1 MGVRMLDVHKLALLR
16 EVALHGS
23 VTAAARSLQMSTSN
37 ISQRLSRLEQE
48 TGVRL
53 LETVGRGVIL
63 TDAAWQ
69 LVAQTEDI
77 LAALEQA
84 EADLS
89 ASRDAL
95 AGRVRLVGF
104 HSFALRM
111 LAEVAAH
118 LRELAPALNLEFR
131 QLDPEEAIDEV
142 LARRADIAVADEYPG
157 VPLPPTLGLVR
168 TDLGR
173 EPIRAFLPSEDAD
186 PGQVHWAMEPRNS
199 DSFRWSVATCRKAG
213 FEPRVRFESPDPTV
227 HRQLVERGV
236 AAAFL
241 PSTIGQG
248 LPDSLTHVAGLPEVM
263 YRKVLT
269 VVRRGTDRSPAIEAC
284 RQAIAFSF
292 AALQDR
298 AGWV

>member
-1 MGVRMLDVHKLALLR
+1 MLDVHKLSLLR

-23 VTAAARSLQMSTSN
+23 VTAAARSLKMSTSN
-37 ISQRLSRLEQE
+37 VSQRLSGLEQD

-69 LVAQTEDI
+69 LVAQTEDV

-111 LAEVAAH
+111 LAEVAAR
-118 LRELAPALNLEFR
+118 LQDLAPALNLEFR
-131 QLDPEEAIDEV
+131 QLDPEDAIDEV

-168 TDLGR
+168 TELGK
-173 EPIRAFLPSEDAD
+173 EPIRAFLPTADAD
-186 PGQVHWAMEPRNS
+186 PGQVHWAMEPRNT
-199 DSFRWSVATCRKAG
+199 DSYRWSVATCRKAG
-213 FEPRVRFESPDPTV
+213 FEPRVRFESPDPSV
-227 HRQLVERGV
+227 HRQLLERGV

-241 PSTIGQG
+241 PGTIGQG
-248 LPDSLTHVAGLPEVM
+248 LPDSFTHVPGTPAVM

-269 VVRRGTDRSPAIEAC
+269 VVRRGTDRSPAIDAC
-284 RQAIAFSF
+284 RQAIADTFTF
-292 AALQDR
+292 LQER
-298 AGWV
+298 TGWVG